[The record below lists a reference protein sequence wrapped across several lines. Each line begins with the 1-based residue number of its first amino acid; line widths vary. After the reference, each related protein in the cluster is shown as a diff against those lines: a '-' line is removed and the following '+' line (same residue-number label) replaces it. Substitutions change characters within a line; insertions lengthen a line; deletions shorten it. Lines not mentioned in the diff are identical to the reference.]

1 MPQNKQNSEV
11 VAKKRCCSN
20 VEWHRINKIVKQWPK
35 KGIVVINITT
45 TPSFGHYFTILFILY
60 HSTLLQYLF
69 EWYSI
74 NKIAK
79 LRPKKGIVVMLNGT
93 E

>member
-11 VAKKRCCSN
+11 ETKKRYCSN
-20 VEWHRINKIVKQWPK
+20 VEWYRINKIV
-35 KGIVVINITT
+35 
-45 TPSFGHYFTILFILY
+45 
-60 HSTLLQYLF
+60 
-69 EWYSI
+69 
-74 NKIAK
+74 K